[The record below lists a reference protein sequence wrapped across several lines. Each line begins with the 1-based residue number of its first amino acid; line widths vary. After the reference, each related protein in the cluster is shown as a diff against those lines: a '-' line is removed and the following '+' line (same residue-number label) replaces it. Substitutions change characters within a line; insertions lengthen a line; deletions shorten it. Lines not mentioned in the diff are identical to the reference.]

1 MPTTAVIVIED
12 NATNKVETADAIDM
26 ATTVRTADR
35 NKTRMSNIKLDLK
48 AFQFK
53 QNGKPQCSPK

>member
-35 NKTRMSNIKLDLK
+35 NKTRIY
-48 AFQFK
+48 F
-53 QNGKPQCSPK
+53 